1 MTDQEKATA
10 ETLLSRIEA
19 ALGEFPDRAHQN
31 GILITEIIQAVNGL
45 RSILG
50 VVRPH

>member
-1 MTDQEKATA
+1 MTDQEKGAA
-10 ETLLSRIEA
+10 DALLSRIEA
-19 ALGEFPDRAHQN
+19 ALGEFPDRTHQT
-31 GILITEIIQAVNGL
+31 GVLITEIIQAVNGL

>member
-1 MTDQEKATA
+1 MTDQDKAA
-10 ETLLSRIEA
+10 ADTLLSRIEA
-19 ALGEFPDRAHQN
+19 AVGSFPDRTHQN
-31 GILITEIIQAVNGL
+31 GVLIAEIIQAVNGL